1 MSKVSRKL
9 SQKMNAL
16 SEILSNGEPE
26 LEGVMYSDER
36 RKLARKSKLIKV
48 KKKSVILIDEDGKTL
63 AHLTLKDGQ
72 IAVQAADNISVS
84 VPLGNAPAPASVK
97 KRKKVT
103 PAPAFQGGG
112 QIAGE
117 GPDLT
122 RKPDDKTAL
131 AAD

>member
-16 SEILSNGEPE
+16 SEVLSNGEIE

-48 KKKSVILIDEDGKTL
+48 KKKSIILVDEDGKTL
-63 AHLTLKDGQ
+63 AHLTLTNGQ
-72 IAVQAADNISVS
+72 IAVKAADNISVS
-84 VPLGNAPAPASVK
+84 VPLGNAPAPVK
-97 KRKKVT
+97 KRKKVK
-103 PAPAFQGGG
+103 PVPAFQGGG